1 MKKIFLIATLVA
13 VAVMLNP
20 LQASADNRAKNRQE
34 VINRNHGFYKDILM
48 DSGVGLSSRRTLPAA
63 SSLGLEMEYF
73 ETPPKKVM
81 TEEDKAYQTYVICG
95 GEDDTNGWLLYPD
108 GAPRYRMIFVNG
120 GNAKVHANSLP
131 KEGRDRIV
139 EYVKNGGSYVGCCAG
154 AYFGSAGGYSSLTK
168 KSRHTQLYIGVWPGY
183 THSTNVRKTP
193 FPLTIPKRSPLLKYY
208 DFGGDN
214 IVDKVYHNGG
224 CFAYDGDVKPSPKG
238 TEALALYRSH
248 GTPKIDIY
256 GKTGI
261 WAYKANAKSGRV
273 VLCGSHPEGVKKGER
288 LELMSS
294 MVLYAMDG
302 NPTPQPKGVLKSG
315 QVREMNKRTEDKAPE
330 YTRIGDKQYHHF
342 EVKVPRKCK
351 QLKVKLAGY
360 EGENGYDLTLC
371 AKRGELAYKDNTSHK
386 AISKGCDKE
395 FTVNKP
401 KAGKW
406 YVSVLCETTVETEK
420 GRNGTT
426 YVGNKGVLNGVPY
439 KVSVEY

>member
-1 MKKIFLIATLVA
+1 MKKNFLIATLVA
-13 VAVMLNP
+13 VAVVLNP

-48 DSGVGLSSRRTLPAA
+48 DSGIGLTSRQELPASEA
-63 SSLGLEMEYF
+63 LNLQMEYF
-73 ETPPKKVM
+73 EGPRKKA
-81 TEEDKAYQTYVICG
+81 TEEDKAFQVSVVAG
-95 GEDDTNGWLLYPD
+95 NEDDTNGWLMYPD
-108 GAPRYRMIFVNG
+108 GAPRFRMLYVNG
-120 GNAKVHANSLP
+120 GNARVHATSLT
-131 KEGRDRIV
+131 KKGRDRIC
-139 EYVKNGGSYVGCCAG
+139 EYIKNGGSYVGTCAG
-154 AYFGSAGGYSSLTK
+154 AFFASAGGYSSKRNKTRNTK
-168 KSRHTQLYIGVWPGY
+168 LYIGIWPGY
-183 THSTNVRKTP
+183 THSTGLSKSNTGM
-193 FPLTIPKRSPLLKYY
+193 TITKRSSLLKYY
-208 DFGGDN
+208 DFGGDKF
-214 IVDKVYHNGG
+214 VDKVRHNGG
-224 CFAYDGDVKPSPKG
+224 CYVYDGDVKPSPKG
-238 TEALALYRSH
+238 TEVLALYHYNDTERVH
-248 GTPKIDIY
+248 ID
-256 GKTGI
+256 GKPAI

-273 VLCGSHPEGVKKGER
+273 VLCGSHPEGVKNGER

-302 NPTPQPKGVLKSG
+302 NPAPKTKGVLKSG
-315 QVREMNKRTEDKAPE
+315 QVREMNKRTEDADPE

-360 EGENGYDLTLC
+360 DGENGYDLTLC

-386 AISKGCDKE
+386 ATSKGCDKE

-420 GRNGTT
+420 GKNGTT